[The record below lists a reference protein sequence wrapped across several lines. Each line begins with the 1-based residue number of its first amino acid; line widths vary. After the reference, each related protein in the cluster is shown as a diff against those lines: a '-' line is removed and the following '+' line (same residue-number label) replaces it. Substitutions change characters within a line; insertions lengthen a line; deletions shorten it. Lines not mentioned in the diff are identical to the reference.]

1 MTISPPTVGADTPSV
16 DVEGDVDSDIAVVG
30 APVTVKVS
38 ACEVPPPGEGVTT
51 STGTVP
57 GVARSVA
64 LTTARS

>member
-16 DVEGDVDSDIAVVG
+16 DVEGDVDSDIAV
-30 APVTVKVS
+30 
-38 ACEVPPPGEGVTT
+38 EGVTT